1 MRRVIVFG
9 ALLPALWSCSTQPM
23 RDLRSML
30 KPSRGY
36 YALHLGVQQFEDGT
50 YPEAAH
56 NLQLALDM
64 GLFEGERAD
73 AHKYLAFI
81 HCASG
86 REAACRDEFRR
97 ALASDPDFTLGP
109 AERGHPVWG
118 PVFASVKSGARKSDV
133 GEPKV
138 ETAERKVEAAERGV
152 PVLQAGVRLYE
163 EGKYAESAKSLQMA
177 VLDQSL
183 AAKDRAKAHKYLAFI
198 HCASSREQLCRDE
211 FRKALA
217 EDPALDLTP
226 AEAGHP
232 MWGPLFR
239 AVKAGH

>member
-1 MRRVIVFG
+1 MIVLA
-9 ALLPALWSCSTQPM
+9 ALIPSLWSCSSQPM
-23 RDLRSML
+23 RDLRGLL
-30 KPSRGY
+30 KPSKGY
-36 YALHLGVQQFEDGT
+36 YALHLGLQQFEDGG
-50 YPEAAH
+50 YVEAAH

-64 GLFEGERAD
+64 GLSEGERVD

-118 PVFASVKSGARKSDV
+118 PVFASAKSASKKAEV
-133 GEPKV
+133 V
-138 ETAERKVEAAERGV
+138 EHPDPA
-152 PVLQAGVRLYE
+152 LQAGVRLYE
-163 EGKYAESAKSLQMA
+163 EGQYAESAKNLQA
-177 VLDQSL
+177 ALDQRL
-183 AAKDRAKAHKYLAFI
+183 ALKDRARAHKYLAFI

-217 EDPALDLTP
+217 EDPTLDLAP

-232 MWGPLFR
+232 IWGPIFR
-239 AVKAGH
+239 SVKAGR